1 MSGVSCDSS
10 SPKMQGQRHQLSLR
24 KKQARKVAAAAHGS
38 LRPPLA
44 PVAVPPQ
51 PTEEEPIFTVRETAR
66 ILQRSEQTIRNW
78 INAGRLHATNV
89 GEPDKP
95 TYRIFVAEI
104 ERTNPFAQP
113 KDGGGDK
120 AA

>member
-1 MSGVSCDSS
+1 
-10 SPKMQGQRHQLSLR
+10 MQGQRHQLSLR

>member
-1 MSGVSCDSS
+1 M
-10 SPKMQGQRHQLSLR
+10 
-24 KKQARKVAAAAHGS
+24 
-38 LRPPLA
+38 RPPLA
-44 PVAVPPQ
+44 PVPVPPQ
-51 PTEEEPIFTVRETAR
+51 PTEQVPIFTVRETTR

-95 TYRIFVAEI
+95 TYRISVAEI
-104 ERTNPFAQP
+104 ERTNPFVQP
-113 KDGGGDK
+113 KGGGGDK